1 MSKHS
6 PSPKSEVVYVDEF
19 HVDEHRPAPLAIIYR
34 SEFDYISRCILDYPD
49 IETGGQLFGF
59 WTGTGIPV
67 VLYAIG
73 PGRDANH
80 QVAFFNQDV
89 DYLKRV
95 GQQLIDTYALQ
106 HIGEWHSHHQ
116 LGLAHPSGHDAS
128 TMINSIRDVGL
139 RRFLLCIGN
148 CTRSASTLNA
158 FNFHEEDL
166 RNYVQAAWII
176 NEMESPFRPLVDRQL
191 ASMLEHPYTRV
202 ARHGDNYIAVN
213 RPAHS
218 APAYSRDY
226 WLRDKSNNLQL
237 KKIVDF
243 LISFIGGS
251 PSVQLDDSGRV
262 TVSMPLPWSESEVFE
277 AYFPDAFPDE
287 APEIYVPEALCATPV
302 ALPDNLKASAPLA
315 RDVWPAEGE
324 IADRF
329 ITCVRRLCGQLPP
342 PIDDDVLNEDAG
354 AVNAET
360 IVKMSVSVDTVK
372 KHLMPVCD
380 KD

>member
-1 MSKHS
+1 M
-6 PSPKSEVVYVDEF
+6 VYVDEF

-80 QVAFFNQDV
+80 QVTFFNQDV

-176 NEMESPFRPLVDRQL
+176 NEMESPFRPPVDRQL

-262 TVSMPLPWSESEVFE
+262 TVSMPLPWSENEVFE

-342 PIDDDVLNEDAG
+342 PIDEDVLNEDAG

>member
-6 PSPKSEVVYVDEF
+6 PSPKSEAVYVDEF

-80 QVAFFNQDV
+80 QVTFFNQDV

-148 CTRSASTLNA
+148 CTRTASTLNA

-243 LISFIGGS
+243 LMSFIGGS

-262 TVSMPLPWSESEVFE
+262 TVSMALPWNESEVFE

-342 PIDDDVLNEDAG
+342 PIDEDVLNEDACP
-354 AVNAET
+354 VNADT
-360 IVKMSVSVDTVK
+360 IVKMSVSVDLVK

-380 KD
+380 RD